1 MKPTAAN
8 TSGCRG
14 VTYDRKK
21 GLWEAKIKFRGK
33 SNRLGYFKRFG
44 DAVAARKKAENTVF
58 GEFLD
63 SLEQNAG
70 NRLFE
75 KVRVLLGSEYIS
87 DMRSKRLLETTKR
100 IVATIELT
108 LYSVKDLADM
118 AEYLYD
124 RKMSDKDMAAV
135 ITYQKNAA

>member
-1 MKPTAAN
+1 MPT
-8 TSGCRG
+8 
-14 VTYDRKK
+14 
-21 GLWEAKIKFRGK
+21 LILIE
-33 SNRLGYFKRFG
+33 
-44 DAVAARKKAENTVF
+44 
-58 GEFLD
+58 
-63 SLEQNAG
+63 
-70 NRLFE
+70 LFE

-87 DMRSKRLLETTKR
+87 DMRSKSLLETTKR

>member
-1 MKPTAAN
+1 
-8 TSGCRG
+8 
-14 VTYDRKK
+14 
-21 GLWEAKIKFRGK
+21 
-33 SNRLGYFKRFG
+33 
-44 DAVAARKKAENTVF
+44 
-58 GEFLD
+58 
-63 SLEQNAG
+63 
-70 NRLFE
+70 
-75 KVRVLLGSEYIS
+75 
-87 DMRSKRLLETTKR
+87 MRSKRLLETTKR

>member
-1 MKPTAAN
+1 MTEKRDFGRQRSSLGGSRTVSATLKDLGTPLRQGRKPRTPCSASSSIRWSK
-8 TSGCRG
+8 TQ
-14 VTYDRKK
+14 VI
-21 GLWEAKIKFRGK
+21 E
-33 SNRLGYFKRFG
+33 
-44 DAVAARKKAENTVF
+44 
-58 GEFLD
+58 
-63 SLEQNAG
+63 
-70 NRLFE
+70 LFE

-87 DMRSKRLLETTKR
+87 DMRSERLLETTKR